1 MEITR
6 KQYLEAKKMV
16 EEYQIRQYQRA
27 LKELKPVRL
36 SKYGREMQTPHNKT
50 GVVIHRRLAGMTDY
64 TVEVLWE
71 DGKREEMD
79 ESQTEIIK

>member
-6 KQYLEAKKMV
+6 KQYLEAKKIV
-16 EEYQIRQYQRA
+16 EEYQIRQYQRSIS
-27 LKELKPVRL
+27 ELNPVRL
-36 SKYGREMQTPHNKT
+36 SEYGNTMQTPHGKT

-71 DGKREEMD
+71 DGKREEMH
-79 ESQTEIIK
+79 ESQIEIIK